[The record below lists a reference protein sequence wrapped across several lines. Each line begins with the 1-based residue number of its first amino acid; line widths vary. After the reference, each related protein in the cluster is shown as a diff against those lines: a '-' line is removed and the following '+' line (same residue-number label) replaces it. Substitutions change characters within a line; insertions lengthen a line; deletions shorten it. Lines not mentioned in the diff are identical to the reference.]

1 MKEILIG
8 FGAIL
13 ASVCLTLPV
22 KAENPEHLKQLQET
36 KQCPKCD
43 FSGADLS
50 GADLS
55 FAVLT
60 GANLSGA
67 NLKGANLS
75 NADLSRANLTKA
87 DLSYANLNKAY
98 LTNANLH
105 QSNFIGASLNN
116 TTGLP
121 IITAAVASK
130 PIKPLPKLKLPP
142 LPSRPTKVI
151 LRPLPKVRQ
160 SSSLPVLRQPNFNL
174 SFNAKPAARSYR
186 RNYRIVRPINTTPI
200 PPLTSKKPV
209 NSNSSNAYPD
219 KIKQA
224 FVKGCSEK
232 LKPEMQSNCGCMI
245 NKMEKEYT
253 LEEFLEISFDLSEG
267 KQPPARFMQIT
278 FECVTQSMSVK
289 PPNLHISRQK

>member
-1 MKEILIG
+1 VKKILIG
-8 FGAIL
+8 CGAVL
-13 ASVCLTLPV
+13 TSLCLTLPV
-22 KAENPEHLKQLQET
+22 KAENPEHLKQLRET
-36 KQCPKCD
+36 KQCAKCD
-43 FSGADLS
+43 LSGADLS

-75 NADLSRANLTKA
+75 NADLSRANLNKA

-105 QSNFIGASLNN
+105 QSKFIGASLNN

-121 IITAAVASK
+121 VITAAVPLK
-130 PIKPLPKLKLPP
+130 PIKPIPLPNFSSSPTKIILPP
-142 LPSRPTKVI
+142 LPKIPAKTPSTP
-151 LRPLPKVRQ
+151 
-160 SSSLPVLRQPNFNL
+160 LPVLPQPRFNT
-174 SFNAKPAARSYR
+174 SFKAKPVTPSSRSYR
-186 RNYRIVRPINTTPI
+186 RIAKPINTTPL
-200 PPLTSKKPV
+200 PPLTSIKPA

-232 LKPEMQSNCGCMI
+232 LQPEMQSNCGCMI

-253 LEEFLEISFDLSEG
+253 LAEFMELSFDLSEG
-267 KQPPARFMQIT
+267 KQPPARFIQIAS
-278 FECVTQSMSVK
+278 ECLTQPKSV
-289 PPNLHISRQK
+289 ISRNLPISR

>member
-1 MKEILIG
+1 MKKILIG
-8 FGAIL
+8 FGVVL
-13 ASVCLTLPV
+13 TSFCLTLPV
-22 KAENPEHLKQLQET
+22 KAENPEHLKQLRET
-36 KQCPKCD
+36 KQCQKCD
-43 FSGADLS
+43 LSGADLR

-67 NLKGANLS
+67 NLKAANLS

-105 QSNFIGASLNN
+105 QTKFIGAELSN

-121 IITAAVASK
+121 VITAAVPLK
-130 PIKPLPKLKLPP
+130 PIKPLPKLILPP
-142 LPSRPTKVI
+142 LPKQPS
-151 LRPLPKVRQ
+151 LPKLPR
-160 SSSLPVLRQPNFNL
+160 SEPLPVLPQPRFNT
-174 SFNAKPAARSYR
+174 SFKVKPLAKLPK
-186 RNYRIVRPINTTPI
+186 TTPL

-209 NSNSSNAYPD
+209 NSQSRSPNVYPD

-224 FVKGCSEK
+224 FIKGCSEK

-245 NKMEKEYT
+245 NKVEKEYS
-253 LEEFLEISFDLSEG
+253 LAEFMEISVDLSEG
-267 KQPPARFMQIT
+267 KKPPARFIQIAS
-278 FECVTQSMSVK
+278 ECLTQPTSVISH
-289 PPNLHISRQK
+289 NLPISR